1 MNVSNRPSAGGEEP
15 PTAANNSQWG
25 NNVKK
30 SERIKKIIKMIMFVR
45 SNRVNIDRCRQ
56 VRSVHVAFAAVINH

>member
-1 MNVSNRPSAGGEEP
+1 MFLTGLQQGGEEP

-30 SERIKKIIKMIMFVR
+30 SERIKKFEVIMFVR
-45 SNRVNIDRCRQ
+45 ANRE
-56 VRSVHVAFAAVINH
+56 